1 MTESVI
7 KAQLNSTFCK
17 EAQLNST
24 SCEETQLAFNQSLL
38 EMTLKINK

>member
-24 SCEETQLAFNQSLL
+24 SCEETQLAFTQSLL